1 MIARFAPVLI
11 GTAFAL
17 SVSSLLAAEAKP
29 GVVIYATG
37 GTIAGSSASSTDTT
51 DYDAGKLGIETL
63 INAVPEL
70 KQVATVTGEQLAN
83 MPSQDMDQKTLLAL
97 SKTINKTLKDPAIH
111 GVVVTHGTDTL
122 EETAFFLDLTV
133 KSDKPVVMVGSMR
146 PATAVGADGPMNLLE
161 AVSLAASDKANG
173 RGTMIV
179 LNDRIGSAYY
189 TTKTNSTAPDTFRA
203 AEQGYL
209 GSFVG
214 ISPKFYYSPAV
225 PIGKMYFDVSE
236 KENLPKVVILYS
248 YQDQDS
254 ALIEAAIK
262 SGAKGIVMAGMGNG
276 SIPTRT
282 KEAVKSAMEQGI
294 PVIRSTRTGSGF
306 TSKKE
311 EGIGSG
317 FFSPQKSRILLSL
330 ALASGADRTAIER
343 YFGMTE

>member
-1 MIARFAPVLI
+1 MAVRFASVFL
-11 GTAFAL
+11 GAALAL
-17 SVSSLLAAEAKP
+17 SASPLFAADAKP
-29 GVVIYATG
+29 SVVIYATG

-63 INAVPEL
+63 IKAVPEL
-70 KQVATVTGEQLAN
+70 SQVATVTGEQLAN
-83 MPSQDMDQKTLLAL
+83 MPSQDMDQKTLLKL
-97 SKTINKTLKDPAIH
+97 SKMINEKFKDPAVH

-133 KSDKPVVMVGSMR
+133 NSKKPVVIVGAMR

-161 AVSLAASDKANG
+161 AVSLAANDKANG
-173 RGTMIV
+173 RGTMVV
-179 LNDRIGSAYY
+179 LNDRISSAFYA
-189 TTKTNSTAPDTFRA
+189 TKTNSTTPDTFRA

-209 GSFVG
+209 GGFVG
-214 ISPKFYYSPAV
+214 ITPRFYYSPAI
-225 PIGKMYFDVSE
+225 PTGKMSFDVS
-236 KENLPKVVILYS
+236 KEESLPKVVILYS

-254 ALIEAAIK
+254 ALLDAAIK
-262 SGAKGIVMAGMGNG
+262 DGAKGIVIAGMGNG

-282 KEAVKSAMEQGI
+282 KATVKKLMEQGI

-306 TSKKE
+306 VSKKE

-330 ALASGADRTAIER
+330 ALASGADMAAIER
-343 YFGMTE
+343 YFGMVE